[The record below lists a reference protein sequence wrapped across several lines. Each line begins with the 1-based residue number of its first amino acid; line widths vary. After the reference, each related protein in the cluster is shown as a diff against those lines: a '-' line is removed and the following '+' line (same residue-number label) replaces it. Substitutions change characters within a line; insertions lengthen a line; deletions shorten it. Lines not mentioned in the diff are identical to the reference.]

1 MQNMEGNLTR
11 ARSSLYITPSGVMS
25 SIHSSSPL
33 SRPNPSAQN
42 DPRILPQLGVSPATH
57 RQPYAAVGSNPGHSR
72 AYSENSIAS
81 SLRSTAFPTQPAIP
95 SQYID
100 KRAEGSRS
108 SPPSNRSQDI
118 TREEARLS
126 GISSSFGRSSP
137 SHGVYLEPLGE
148 DEAIPEFDMDHV
160 DIRFSLEEEFLN
172 SGDDHQGLT
181 RSTSSLQMR
190 DLRDQ
195 MHDLKGR
202 LSVLRDRTRDDTMK
216 RRSLQSLRT
225 PSPFTAAEQW
235 YTTDKNYVA
244 PGLSTDAGVGHP
256 SSGKKTE
263 GVNHIIDDSP
273 FEVMDGG
280 VARHPEHA
288 NSETASIYEEASE
301 GHYVEDFADSHDP
314 GTFQVLQDESL
325 ERTTANDN
333 YEEPGEEAN
342 EYEEP
347 GDEVDNDYNDEIGS
361 HDELDVYE
369 SDASIYHDATSI
381 SHEDRED
388 AFDYEHFFLH
398 SAMGT
403 INQQRLERRGSF
415 SSDSSVETTRG
426 PQTATLDDNAPSHL
440 NKSSSLGLL
449 RSESAASISTMD
461 TFATAVEGLEPEIDD
476 QEDPYDYAVQ
486 QAVALPVRSITPDV
500 VRRSIV
506 ESPIKTSP
514 RSGRQTPAGETDRP
528 TSAIYNP
535 GDRDDKNIH
544 RPSVASSDSFQSTGT
559 TRNFPLVNKSTSH
572 KSVGS
577 NSILDYRS
585 GQQNDSL
592 PDGGRSLASPV
603 QMLPREDQLLVE
615 KLVTSLGNCVS
626 GLQDAPTGSSDV
638 ALWRRRLEEARKILN
653 GEDGTM

>member
-1 MQNMEGNLTR
+1 MEGNLTR
-11 ARSSLYITPSGVMS
+11 ARSSLYITPSGLMS

-33 SRPNPSAQN
+33 SRPNPSPQN

-57 RQPYAAVGSNPGHSR
+57 RQSHAAVGPTPGHSR

-81 SLRSTAFPTQPAIP
+81 GLRSTAFPTQPAIP
-95 SQYID
+95 AQYID
-100 KRAEGSRS
+100 KRAEGNRS

-137 SHGVYLEPLGE
+137 PHGVYLEPLDE
-148 DEAIPEFDMDHV
+148 DGALPEFDMDHV
-160 DIRFSLEEEFLN
+160 DIRFALEEEFLN
-172 SGDDHQGLT
+172 SSEDPQGLT

-225 PSPFTAAEQW
+225 PSPFTAAEEW

-244 PGLSTDAGVGHP
+244 PGLSTDAGVGH
-256 SSGKKTE
+256 SSEMKTE
-263 GVNHIIDDSP
+263 GVHHTMDDNPLKVS
-273 FEVMDGG
+273 EGA
-280 VARHPEHA
+280 VAKLPEHTS
-288 NSETASIYEEASE
+288 SETASIYEEASE
-301 GHYVEDFADSHDP
+301 GHYTEDFADSHDP
-314 GTFQVLQDESL
+314 RTFQDLQGESL
-325 ERTTANDN
+325 ERTTADDK
-333 YEEPGEEAN
+333 YKEPGEEDD

-347 GDEVDNDYNDEIGS
+347 GDEADNDYNDEIAS

-426 PQTATLDDNAPSHL
+426 PQTAILDGEAQNNV
-440 NKSSSLGLL
+440 NKSSSFSLL
-449 RSESAASISTMD
+449 RAESAASISTMD
-461 TFATAVEGLEPEIDD
+461 TFATAMEGLEPETDD

-500 VRRSIV
+500 VKRSIV
-506 ESPIKTSP
+506 ESPVKTSP
-514 RSGRQTPAGETDRP
+514 RGGRQTPAGETDRP

-535 GDRDDKNIH
+535 GDQEGRNIH
-544 RPSVASSDSFQSTGT
+544 RPSVASTDSFQSTGT

-577 NSILDYRS
+577 NGILDYRS
-585 GQQNDSL
+585 SQQNGSL

-638 ALWRRRLEEARKILN
+638 ALWRRRLEEARRILN